1 MICSKFAS
9 VNIATQFKLT
19 LPLHYSS
26 ILSLIF
32 LFFFNFQFSFFFCF
46 RFSNM
51 IYSKFLSKPVN
62 FFAICSISI
71 FHPHL
76 ISSSSFYPLLLP
88 SSHLP
93 SPSPLPGLKQTPI
106 LPRNCLHQWTW
117 TVIVISVFCV
127 FFFILTCVLY
137 VKWFEVSFTWRIGLL
152 DKLKWVSSPILLAL
166 R

>member
-1 MICSKFAS
+1 M
-9 VNIATQFKLT
+9 
-19 LPLHYSS
+19 
-26 ILSLIF
+26 
-32 LFFFNFQFSFFFCF
+32 
-46 RFSNM
+46 
-51 IYSKFLSKPVN
+51 SKPVN

-88 SSHLP
+88 TSHLP

-152 DKLKWVSSPILLAL
+152 DKLKWVSSPILLAMHWFDL
-166 R
+166 RVTICVIQLLLCCQLLLLPIKYLKPKTYV

>member
-1 MICSKFAS
+1 MSSGSDYLFAFRFNMICSKFAS

-93 SPSPLPGLKQTPI
+93 SPSPLPGLKQTLI
-106 LPRNCLHQWTW
+106 LPRNCLHQWTLNSDCDY
-117 TVIVISVFCV
+117 TVF
-127 FFFILTCVLY
+127 LY
-137 VKWFEVSFTWRIGLL
+137 FSLF
-152 DKLKWVSSPILLAL
+152 
-166 R
+166 